1 MLDMNFQTAQI
12 LSGQSLSGIIDMGA
26 HDKLA
31 GFIFPAAWDAAD
43 LTFLGSKDG
52 VTFYPLYNESG
63 ETTVSVTAGTMYIV
77 RASNFFYPRYLKLR
91 SGTSA
96 TPVSQT
102 ADRTFTILKG
112 NYV

>member
-1 MLDMNFQTAQI
+1 MQSNDLSTTI
-12 LSGQSLSGIIDMGA
+12 LSGASQSGIVDLGN
-26 HDKLA
+26 DKLA
-31 GFIFPAAWDAAD
+31 GFIFPAAWDTAD

-63 ETTVSVTAGTMYIV
+63 ETTVNITVGALYIV

-96 TPVSQT
+96 TPVNQT
-102 ADRTFTILKG
+102 ADRTFTVLKG